1 MTGNR
6 VAHPLLLSIANI
18 DFGFRMKA
26 LNELFVL
33 LALFPVPKFIAPKA
47 LCGVLAN
54 RLIHACLDFIVK
66 PLKKAAEIGFMM
78 QDPLAQIRYCFTP
91 LVGYIADYQEAVALA
106 CVAGKTSPVTM
117 ADYRQFGDSIRH
129 EPRTADET
137 LRQLAELRDEIDP
150 HADVEKYFKRAK
162 KLFRLNG
169 VNEPFF
175 RDWPMSNPSDFFT
188 PEILHAQHKQF
199 WDHDAKW
206 CIQAIGGPEIDF
218 RFSVLPRV
226 PGYRHFKEGISKLK
240 QVTGR
245 EHRDVQRYIVAI
257 IAGAVSVRFVAAI
270 RGLLDFRYFSQAPEI
285 DDGTC
290 EKLLA
295 ALKTFHDHKDAIME
309 ANARVGKKGN
319 LITDWNI
326 PKLELMQSV
335 VSNIRANGAA
345 CQWSADVTEHA
356 HITFVKNP
364 ADHTN
369 NQNYEN
375 QICRF
380 LDRVDKTR
388 RFDLATSIREAGVDL
403 RLDDQADR
411 DNDIDIDI
419 NDDMGVTN
427 DIDDDDNETPVRTV
441 STSADLL
448 DAISPMSAS
457 RHASMVDYFAKAAK
471 LLQGQ
476 VPKAPLPYRTF
487 IVADGKVC
495 INLPRDHALKKTVD
509 QVAELYALPDLR
521 AALNDFLVRAKNLP
535 PDASLSIGGR
545 RIAPRNASLPFFEL
559 QVWSSL
565 RIQSKA
571 YHHPHNIL
579 PAQTLS
585 AVAPAKESQ
594 YGKYDAAVVNLD
606 TSKVWPASALDG
618 SSHPS
623 SFICIY

>member
-1 MTGNR
+1 MTQWSMFNGFFSPLYITIDIFQTPHLLTSTRSCHPGQRAIEKPKPGN
-6 VAHPLLLSIANI
+6 
-18 DFGFRMKA
+18 
-26 LNELFVL
+26 
-33 LALFPVPKFIAPKA
+33 
-47 LCGVLAN
+47 
-54 RLIHACLDFIVK
+54 
-66 PLKKAAEIGFMM
+66 
-78 QDPLAQIRYCFTP
+78 
-91 LVGYIADYQEAVALA
+91 
-106 CVAGKTSPVTM
+106 
-117 ADYRQFGDSIRH
+117 
-129 EPRTADET
+129 
-137 LRQLAELRDEIDP
+137 EIDLGKP
-150 HADVEKYFKRAK
+150 SVGLVWLNPRYMSHFQHAINTPISRCHVILINHSDSFVTSELNYR
-162 KLFRLNG
+162 RLRL
-169 VNEPFF
+169 V
-175 RDWPMSNPSDFFT
+175 
-188 PEILHAQHKQF
+188 
-199 WDHDAKW
+199 
-206 CIQAIGGPEIDF
+206 
-218 RFSVLPRV
+218 
-226 PGYRHFKEGISKLK
+226 
-240 QVTGR
+240 
-245 EHRDVQRYIVAI
+245 
-257 IAGAVSVRFVAAI
+257 
-270 RGLLDFRYFSQAPEI
+270 
-285 DDGTC
+285 
-290 EKLLA
+290 
-295 ALKTFHDHKDAIME
+295 
-309 ANARVGKKGN
+309 
-319 LITDWNI
+319 
-326 PKLELMQSV
+326 
-335 VSNIRANGAA
+335 
-345 CQWSADVTEHA
+345 WSADVTEHA

-419 NDDMGVTN
+419 DDMGVTN

-448 DAISPMSAS
+448 DAISPTSAS

-618 SSHPS
+618 HCVVIVRLLLHIVPPNKQAAPWFSQGFLAYVERLTLQPLDASTSLHPLKRAVRSSGETVGDIIFLPQIRSQVDLVPRFGAKASSHLTKENS
-623 SFICIY
+623 VAVNSDFWLNKYWNKELFYTLL